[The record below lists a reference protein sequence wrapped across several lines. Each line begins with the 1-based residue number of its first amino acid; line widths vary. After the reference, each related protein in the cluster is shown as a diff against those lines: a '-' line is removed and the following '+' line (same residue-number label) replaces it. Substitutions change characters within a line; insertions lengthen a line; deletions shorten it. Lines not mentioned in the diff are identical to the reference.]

1 MSNAIKRKNLFERGP
16 QHDVLLPFLQSGH
29 RSGAL
34 LYEAP
39 GFEPRD
45 RYAVCVTKTAAS
57 YLTHKIRTVSRTSAL
72 YPIEYS
78 PRALKLLWTPYSLCI
93 GR

>member
-16 QHDVLLPFLQSGH
+16 HHDMLLPFLPRGD
-29 RSGAL
+29 RSGVL

-45 RYAVCVTKTAAS
+45 RYAVCITKTATS
-57 YLTHKIRTVSRTSAL
+57 YLTHKIRTVSLTSAL
-72 YPIEYS
+72 CPIES
-78 PRALKLLWTPYSLCI
+78 APRALKLLWTPYSLCVE
-93 GR
+93 R